1 MDDRGLIDLPL
12 RVNGLEIKI
21 TPVSPLAMSQS
32 MEEVQNIIQF
42 MKIAESIGQEGKMMI
57 KVSAMLDLIAEK
69 MAIPRVI
76 MNSPAERQMMIQQAT
91 DAAQQVAQQNP
102 ELASKVVEG
111 MAKNP
116 GAIMG

>member
-1 MDDRGLIDLPL
+1 
-12 RVNGLEIKI
+12 
-21 TPVSPLAMSQS
+21 
-32 MEEVQNIIQF
+32 
-42 MKIAESIGQEGKMMI
+42 
-57 KVSAMLDLIAEK
+57 